1 MANVF
6 VLKDHLKAKT
16 DFQIEIEGKVYTIPH
31 SEKLD
36 RKDLKIIKDIETG
49 NTEAMYELLGRYI
62 GQDVADALNY
72 GEIRA
77 IYQGWTDFI
86 KESEG
91 VTPGES

>member
-1 MANVF
+1 MAGVF
-6 VLKDHLKAKT
+6 VLKDHLKERK
-16 DFQIEIEGKVYTIPH
+16 DFQTEIEGKVYTIPH

-36 RKDLKIIKDIETG
+36 RKDLKLVKEIETG
-49 NTEAMYELLGRYI
+49 NAEAMYELLGRYI
-62 GQDVADALNY
+62 GQDVADALNF
-72 GEIRA
+72 GEIRT